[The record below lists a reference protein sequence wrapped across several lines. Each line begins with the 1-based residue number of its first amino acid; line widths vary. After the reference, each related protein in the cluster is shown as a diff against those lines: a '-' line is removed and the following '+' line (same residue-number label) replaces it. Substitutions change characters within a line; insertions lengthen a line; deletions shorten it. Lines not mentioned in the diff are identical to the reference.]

1 MIPQAQPITISLI
14 AMCILVYLLSLLGL
28 QESIM
33 RMLLITQYLGAQY
46 VEIRE
51 GEIWRLITPVFL
63 HFGLFHI
70 VFNMLWTW
78 EFGRIIEWQHG
89 ITGMLGITLLIGVIS
104 NLYQYHETGPVFG
117 GMSGVIYGYFGFL
130 WIQGLINR
138 NYPVKLNRSIVIL
151 LLGWFVVCWT
161 GLIDWL
167 FGIRVANTAHM
178 AGLFSGIV
186 IAFVMNIIRI
196 PGRRSRFEERP

>member
-1 MIPQAQPITISLI
+1 MIPRTKPVTVSLI
-14 AMCILVYLLSLLGL
+14 AICILVYLLSLLGL
-28 QESIM
+28 QENIM
-33 RMLLITQYLGAQY
+33 RTLLITQYLGPGY
-46 VEIRE
+46 IEIRE
-51 GEIWRLITPVFL
+51 GEIWRLITPMFL

-70 VFNMLWTW
+70 VFNMLWIW
-78 EFGRIIEWQHG
+78 GFGRIIEWQHG

-104 NLYQYHETGPVFG
+104 NLCQYHETGPVFG

-151 LLGWFVVCWT
+151 LLGWFVVCWI

-167 FGIRVANTAHM
+167 FGIRVANTAHT
-178 AGLFSGIV
+178 AGLISGIV
-186 IAFVMNIIRI
+186 IAFAMNISRM
-196 PGRRSRFEERP
+196 PKRPRFEKWH

>member
-1 MIPQAQPITISLI
+1 MSLRTKPVTVSLI
-14 AMCILVYLLSLLGL
+14 AICTLVYLLSLLGL
-28 QESIM
+28 QENIL
-33 RMLLITQYLGAQY
+33 RMLLITQYMEPQY
-46 VEIRE
+46 AEIRQ

-89 ITGMLGITLLIGVIS
+89 ATRMLGATLLIGVIA
-104 NLYQYHETGPVFG
+104 NLCQYHETGPVFG

-138 NYPVKLNRSIVIL
+138 SYPVKLNRNIVIL
-151 LLGWFVVCWT
+151 LLGWFFACWI

-167 FGIRVANTAHM
+167 FGIRVANTAHT
-178 AGLFSGIV
+178 AGLISGIAL
-186 IAFVMNIIRI
+186 AFAMNFIRM
-196 PGRRSRFEERP
+196 PARQ